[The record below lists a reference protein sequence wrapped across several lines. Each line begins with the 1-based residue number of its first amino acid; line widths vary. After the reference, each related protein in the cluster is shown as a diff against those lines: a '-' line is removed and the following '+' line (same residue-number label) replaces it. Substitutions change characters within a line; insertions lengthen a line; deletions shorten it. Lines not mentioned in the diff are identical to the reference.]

1 MSRDCGVLVTG
12 LGAMTPLGGNAADS
26 WQALLDARSGV
37 RSLYEGH
44 TGHEG
49 RPEELPVRIAGS
61 VSADPVEVLGRV
73 HARKLDRGEQLAVA
87 AAREAFQDAG
97 RPQVEPE
104 RLAVV
109 VGTGIGGVLSTLG
122 QNEVYERSGM
132 RKLSSYAVPML
143 MPNGPAAWVSIDLG
157 ARGGARSPVSAC
169 ASGAESIALGLDLI
183 RLDRADVV
191 VVGGTE
197 ASLHPFIVAAFAQ
210 MKALSRQE
218 GDPAAVS
225 RPFDAARSGFVM
237 AEGAAV
243 LVLERAEFA
252 RARGARVYGAVA
264 GAAVTSSAR
273 HISASDSEGQVLA
286 IRAALRDAELEP
298 RDIGHVHAHA
308 TSTPGGDLAEAEAV
322 AKALGDHPV
331 VTATK
336 SMTGHMLGASG
347 AFGAMSA
354 LLALHHGV
362 VPATRN
368 LDELDPGVQLDVV
381 SGENR
386 TGRWDAALANSFGF
400 GGHNVSLVLTRT
412 A

>member
-1 MSRDCGVLVTG
+1 MSRLREVDVLVTG
-12 LGAMTPLGGNAADS
+12 LGAMTPLGATAPES
-26 WQALLDARSGV
+26 WQGLLDGRSGV
-37 RSLYEGH
+37 RTLHDEHGSW
-44 TGHEG
+44 
-49 RPEELPVRIAGS
+49 PEELPVRIAGS
-61 VSADPVEVLGRV
+61 VSADPVEILGRV
-73 HARKLDRGEQLAVA
+73 QARRLDRGEQLAVA

-97 RPQVEPE
+97 RPPVEPE

-122 QNEVYERSGM
+122 QNDVYERSGM

-157 ARGGARSPVSAC
+157 ARAGARSPVSAC
-169 ASGAESIALGLDLI
+169 ASGAESIALALDLI
-183 RLDRADVV
+183 RLGRADVV
-191 VVGGTE
+191 VAGGTE
-197 ASLHPFIVAAFAQ
+197 ASLHPLMVAAFAQ

-225 RPFDAARSGFVM
+225 RPFDVDRSGFVI

-273 HISASDSEGQVLA
+273 HISASDTEGQVRA
-286 IRAALRDAELEP
+286 IQTALRDAELEP
-298 RDIGHVHAHA
+298 SDIGHVHAHA
-308 TSTPGGDLAEAEAV
+308 TSTPGGDLAEADAV
-322 AKALGDHPV
+322 AKALGTHPV

-368 LDELDPGVQLDVV
+368 LDVLDPEIHLDVV
-381 SGENR
+381 DGENR
-386 TGRWDAALANSFGF
+386 KGSWDAALANSFGF
-400 GGHNVSLVLTRT
+400 GGHNVSLILKRT
-412 A
+412 P

>member
-1 MSRDCGVLVTG
+1 MSRDGDDVLVTG

-26 WQALLDARSGV
+26 WQALLDGRSGI
-37 RSLYEGH
+37 RDLRERH
-44 TGHEG
+44 TDW
-49 RPEELPVRIAGS
+49 PEDPPVRVAGT

-87 AAREAFQDAG
+87 AAREAFRGAG
-97 RPQVEPE
+97 DPQVEPE

-109 VGTGIGGVLSTLG
+109 VGTGIGGVLSALG
-122 QNEVYERSGM
+122 QDDLYERSGM
-132 RKLSSYAVPML
+132 RRLSSYAVPML

-157 ARGGARSPVSAC
+157 ARAGARSPVSAC

-183 RLDRADVV
+183 RLGRADVV
-191 VVGGTE
+191 VAGGTE
-197 ASLHPFIVAAFAQ
+197 ACLHPFMVAAFAQ

-243 LVLERAEFA
+243 LVLERAGFA
-252 RARGARVYGAVA
+252 RARGARVHGAVA
-264 GAAVTSSAR
+264 GAAVTSSAG
-273 HISASDSEGQVLA
+273 HISASDTEGQVA
-286 IRAALRDAELEP
+286 AVRAALRDAELEP

-308 TSTPGGDLAEAEAV
+308 TSTPGGDLAEADAI
-322 AKALGDHPV
+322 AKALGEHPV

-354 LLALHHGV
+354 LLSLRHGV

-368 LDELDPGVQLDVV
+368 LDELDPRVRLDVV

-400 GGHNVSLVLTRT
+400 GGHNVSLVFRRT

>member
-1 MSRDCGVLVTG
+1 MSRLRDVDVLVTG
-12 LGAMTPLGGNAADS
+12 LGAITPLGATAPES
-26 WQALLDARSGV
+26 WQGLLDGRSGV
-37 RSLYEGH
+37 RTLHDEHASW
-44 TGHEG
+44 
-49 RPEELPVRIAGS
+49 PEELPVRIAGS
-61 VSADPVEVLGRV
+61 VSADPVEILGRV
-73 HARKLDRGEQLAVA
+73 QARKLDRGEQLAVA

-97 RPQVEPE
+97 RPPVEPE

-122 QNEVYERSGM
+122 QNDVYERSGM

-157 ARGGARSPVSAC
+157 ARAGARSPVSAC
-169 ASGAESIALGLDLI
+169 ASGAESIALALDLI
-183 RLDRADVV
+183 RLGRADVV
-191 VVGGTE
+191 VAGGTE
-197 ASLHPFIVAAFAQ
+197 ASLHPLMVAAFAQ

-225 RPFDAARSGFVM
+225 RPFDAGRSGFVI

-273 HISASDSEGQVLA
+273 HISASDAEGQVRA
-286 IRAALRDAELEP
+286 IRTALWDAELEP
-298 RDIGHVHAHA
+298 SDIGHVHAHA
-308 TSTPGGDLAEAEAV
+308 TSTPGGDLAEADAV
-322 AKALGDHPV
+322 TKALGTHPV

-368 LDELDPGVQLDVV
+368 LDALDPEIHLDVV
-381 SGENR
+381 NGENR
-386 TGRWDAALANSFGF
+386 KGSWDAALANSFGF
-400 GGHNVSLVLTRT
+400 GGHNVSLVLKRT
-412 A
+412 S

>member
-1 MSRDCGVLVTG
+1 MTHPRDADVLVTG
-12 LGAMTPLGGNAADS
+12 LGAMTPLGSTAPAS
-26 WQALLDARSGV
+26 WQGLLDGRSGV
-37 RSLYEGH
+37 RTLHDEHGSW
-44 TGHEG
+44 
-49 RPEELPVRIAGS
+49 PEELPVGIAGT
-61 VSADPVEVLGRV
+61 VPADPVEILGRV
-73 HARKLDRGEQLAVA
+73 QARKLDRGEQLAVV

-97 RPQVEPE
+97 RPPVEPE

-157 ARGGARSPVSAC
+157 ARAGARSPASAC
-169 ASGAESIALGLDLI
+169 ASGAEAIALALDLI
-183 RLDRADVV
+183 RLGRADVV
-191 VVGGTE
+191 VAGGTE
-197 ASLHPFIVAAFAQ
+197 ASLHPLMVAAFAQ
-210 MKALSRQE
+210 MKALSRRE

-225 RPFDAARSGFVM
+225 RPFDAGRDGFVI

-252 RARGARVYGAVA
+252 RARGARIYGAVA

-273 HISASDSEGQVLA
+273 HISASDTEGQVLA
-286 IRAALRDAELEP
+286 IQGALRDAELEP
-298 RDIGHVHAHA
+298 SDIGHVHAHA
-308 TSTPGGDLAEAEAV
+308 TSTPGGDLAEADAV
-322 AKALGDHPV
+322 AKALGTHPV

-354 LLALHHGV
+354 LLSLRHGV

-368 LDELDPGVQLDVV
+368 LDALDPQVHLDVV
-381 SGENR
+381 NGENR
-386 TGRWDAALANSFGF
+386 EGSWDAALANSFGF
-400 GGHNVSLVLTRT
+400 GGHNVSLVLKRT
-412 A
+412 S

>member
-1 MSRDCGVLVTG
+1 MSRDSGVLVTG
-12 LGAMTPLGGNAADS
+12 LGAMTPLGGSAAES
-26 WQALLDARSGV
+26 WQALLDGRSGV
-37 RSLYEGH
+37 RTL
-44 TGHEG
+44 HEEW
-49 RPEELPVRIAGS
+49 PPDLPVRIAGS
-61 VSADPVEVLGRV
+61 VPADPVEVLGRV
-73 HARKLDRGEQLAVA
+73 YARKLDRGEQLAVA

-122 QNEVYERSGM
+122 QNDLYERSGM

-143 MPNGPAAWVSIDLG
+143 MPNGPAAWVSMDLG

-183 RLDRADVV
+183 RLGRADVV

-197 ASLHPFIVAAFAQ
+197 ASVHPFIVAAFAQ

-225 RPFDAARSGFVM
+225 RPFDAARSGFVI

-243 LVLERAEFA
+243 MVLERAEFA
-252 RARGARVYGAVA
+252 RARGARVYGAVS
-264 GAAVTSSAR
+264 GAAVTSSAQ
-273 HISASDSEGQVLA
+273 HISASDAEGQILA
-286 IRAALRDAELEP
+286 MRAALRDAQVEP
-298 RDIGHVHAHA
+298 RDVGHVHAHA
-308 TSTPGGDLAEAEAV
+308 TSTPGGDIAEADAL
-322 AKALGDHPV
+322 AKAVGGHAA

-354 LLALHHGV
+354 LLSLHHGV

-368 LDELDPGVQLDVV
+368 LDELDSRVQLDVV
-381 SGENR
+381 GGANR

>member
-1 MSRDCGVLVTG
+1 MSRDDDVLVTG
-12 LGAMTPLGGNAADS
+12 LGALTPLGGNAADS
-26 WQALLDARSGV
+26 WQALLDGRSGITDL
-37 RSLYEGH
+37 RERQ
-44 TGHEG
+44 EDW
-49 RPEELPVRIAGS
+49 PEDLPVRIAGS
-61 VSADPVEVLGRV
+61 VSADPVDVLGRV

-87 AAREAFQDAG
+87 AAREAFRDAG
-97 RPQVEPE
+97 TPQVEPE

-109 VGTGIGGVLSTLG
+109 VGTGIGGVLSALG
-122 QNEVYERSGM
+122 QDDLYERSGM

-157 ARGGARSPVSAC
+157 ARAGARSPVSAC

-197 ASLHPFIVAAFAQ
+197 ACLHPFMVAAFAQ

-218 GDPAAVS
+218 GDPALVS

-243 LVLERAEFA
+243 LVLERAGFA
-252 RARGARVYGAVA
+252 RARGARAYGAVA
-264 GAAVTSSAR
+264 GAAVTSSAG
-273 HISASDSEGQVLA
+273 HISASDTEGQVA
-286 IRAALRDAELEP
+286 AVRGALRDARLEP

-308 TSTPGGDLAEAEAV
+308 TSTPGGDLAEADAV
-322 AKALGDHPV
+322 VKALGHHPV

-354 LLALHHGV
+354 LLSLRHGV

-368 LDELDPGVQLDVV
+368 LDALDPRVQLDVV

>member
-1 MSRDCGVLVTG
+1 MSQDSGVLVTG
-12 LGAMTPLGGNAADS
+12 LGAMTPLGGNVAAS
-26 WQALLDARSGV
+26 WQALLDGRSGI
-37 RSLYEGH
+37 RTLDEGW
-44 TGHEG
+44 
-49 RPEELPVRIAGS
+49 PEDLPVRIAGS
-61 VSADPVEVLGRV
+61 VTEDPVEVLGRV

-87 AAREAFQDAG
+87 AARGAFQDAG
-97 RPQVEPE
+97 EPQVEPE

-122 QNEVYERSGM
+122 QDDLYERSGM

-143 MPNGPAAWVSIDLG
+143 MPNGPAAWVSMDLG
-157 ARGGARSPVSAC
+157 ARAGARSPVSAC

-183 RLDRADVV
+183 RLGRADVV
-191 VVGGTE
+191 VAGGTE

-225 RPFDAARSGFVM
+225 RPFDAARSGFVI

-243 LVLERAEFA
+243 MVLERAEFA
-252 RARGARVYGAVA
+252 RARNARVYGAVS
-264 GAAVTSSAR
+264 GAAVTSSAH
-273 HISASDSEGQVLA
+273 HISASDTEGQVLA
-286 IRAALRDAELEP
+286 IRAALRDAEVDP

-308 TSTPGGDLAEAEAV
+308 TSTPGGDIAEAEAL
-322 AKALGDHPV
+322 AKAVGGHAA

-354 LLALHHGV
+354 LLSLHHGV

-368 LDELDPGVQLDVV
+368 LDELDPHVQLDVV
-381 SGENR
+381 GGRNR

-412 A
+412 V

>member
-1 MSRDCGVLVTG
+1 MTRLRDADVLVTG
-12 LGAMTPLGGNAADS
+12 LGAMTPLGGTAPES
-26 WQALLDARSGV
+26 WQGLLDGRSGV
-37 RSLYEGH
+37 RTLHDEQGSW
-44 TGHEG
+44 
-49 RPEELPVRIAGS
+49 PEELPVSIAGS
-61 VSADPVEVLGRV
+61 VSADPVEILGRV

-97 RPQVEPE
+97 SPPVEPE

-157 ARGGARSPVSAC
+157 ARAGARSPVSAC
-169 ASGAESIALGLDLI
+169 ASGAESIALALDLI
-183 RLDRADVV
+183 RLGRADVV
-191 VVGGTE
+191 VAGGTE
-197 ASLHPFIVAAFAQ
+197 ASLHPLMVAAFGQ

-225 RPFDAARSGFVM
+225 RPFDADRSGFVI

-273 HISASDSEGQVLA
+273 HISASDTEGQVLA
-286 IRAALRDAELEP
+286 IQGALRDAELGP
-298 RDIGHVHAHA
+298 SDIGHVHAHA
-308 TSTPGGDLAEAEAV
+308 TSTPGGDLAEADAV
-322 AKALGDHPV
+322 AKALGEHPV

-354 LLALHHGV
+354 LLSLRHGV

-368 LDELDPGVQLDVV
+368 LDTLDPAIHLDVV
-381 SGENR
+381 NGTNR
-386 TGRWDAALANSFGF
+386 EGSWDAALANSFGF
-400 GGHNVSLVLTRT
+400 GGHNVSLVLKRT
-412 A
+412 P

>member
-1 MSRDCGVLVTG
+1 MSRLGDVDVLVTG
-12 LGAMTPLGGNAADS
+12 LGAITPLGATAPES
-26 WQALLDARSGV
+26 WQGLLDGRSGV
-37 RSLYEGH
+37 RTLHDEHGSW
-44 TGHEG
+44 
-49 RPEELPVRIAGS
+49 PEELPVRIAGS
-61 VSADPVEVLGRV
+61 VSADPVEILGRV
-73 HARKLDRGEQLAVA
+73 QARKLDRGEQLAVA
-87 AAREAFQDAG
+87 AAREAFEDAG
-97 RPQVEPE
+97 RPPVEPE

-122 QNEVYERSGM
+122 QNDVYERSGM

-157 ARGGARSPVSAC
+157 ARAGARSPVSAC
-169 ASGAESIALGLDLI
+169 ASGAESIALALDLI
-183 RLDRADVV
+183 RLGRADVV
-191 VVGGTE
+191 VAGGTE
-197 ASLHPFIVAAFAQ
+197 ASLHPLMVAAFAQ

-225 RPFDAARSGFVM
+225 RPFDAGRSGFVI

-273 HISASDSEGQVLA
+273 HISASDTEGQVRA
-286 IRAALRDAELEP
+286 IRTALRDAELEP
-298 RDIGHVHAHA
+298 SDIGHVHAHA
-308 TSTPGGDLAEAEAV
+308 TSTPGGDLAEADAV
-322 AKALGDHPV
+322 TKALGTHPV

-354 LLALHHGV
+354 LLALQHGV

-368 LDELDPGVQLDVV
+368 LDTLDPQIHLDVV
-381 SGENR
+381 NGENR
-386 TGRWDAALANSFGF
+386 TGSWDAALANSFGF
-400 GGHNVSLVLTRT
+400 GGHNVSLVLKRT
-412 A
+412 P

>member
-1 MSRDCGVLVTG
+1 MNRLGDVDVLVTG
-12 LGAMTPLGGNAADS
+12 LGAITPLGATAPES
-26 WQALLDARSGV
+26 WQGLLDGRSGV
-37 RSLYEGH
+37 RTLHDEHGSW
-44 TGHEG
+44 
-49 RPEELPVRIAGS
+49 PEELPVRIAGS
-61 VSADPVEVLGRV
+61 VSADPVEILGRV
-73 HARKLDRGEQLAVA
+73 QARKLDRGEQLAVA
-87 AAREAFQDAG
+87 AAREAFEDAG
-97 RPQVEPE
+97 RPPVEPE

-122 QNEVYERSGM
+122 QNDVYERSGM

-157 ARGGARSPVSAC
+157 ARAGARSPVSAC
-169 ASGAESIALGLDLI
+169 ASGAESIALALDLI
-183 RLDRADVV
+183 RLGRADVV
-191 VVGGTE
+191 VAGGTE
-197 ASLHPFIVAAFAQ
+197 ASLHPLMVAAFAQ

-225 RPFDAARSGFVM
+225 RPFDAGRSGFVI

-273 HISASDSEGQVLA
+273 HISASDTEGQVRA
-286 IRAALRDAELEP
+286 IRTALRDAELGP
-298 RDIGHVHAHA
+298 SDIGHVHAHA
-308 TSTPGGDLAEAEAV
+308 TSTSGGDLAEADAV
-322 AKALGDHPV
+322 AKALGTHPV

-354 LLALHHGV
+354 LLSLQHGV

-368 LDELDPGVQLDVV
+368 LDTLDPQIHLDVV
-381 SGENR
+381 NGENR
-386 TGRWDAALANSFGF
+386 KGSWDAALANSFGF
-400 GGHNVSLVLTRT
+400 GGHNVSLVLKRT
-412 A
+412 P

>member
-1 MSRDCGVLVTG
+1 MTRLRDADVLVTG
-12 LGAMTPLGGNAADS
+12 LGAMTPLGGTAPES
-26 WQALLDARSGV
+26 WQGLLDGRSGV
-37 RSLYEGH
+37 RTLHDEQGSW
-44 TGHEG
+44 
-49 RPEELPVRIAGS
+49 PEELPVSIAGS
-61 VSADPVEVLGRV
+61 VAADPADVLGRV

-97 RPQVEPE
+97 SPPVEPE

-157 ARGGARSPVSAC
+157 ARAGARAPVSAC
-169 ASGAESIALGLDLI
+169 ASGAESIALALDLI
-183 RLDRADVV
+183 RLGRADVV
-191 VVGGTE
+191 VAGGTE
-197 ASLHPFIVAAFAQ
+197 ASLHPLMVAAFGQ

-225 RPFDAARSGFVM
+225 RPFDADRSGFVI

-273 HISASDSEGQVLA
+273 HISASDTEGQVLA
-286 IRAALRDAELEP
+286 IQGALRDAELAP
-298 RDIGHVHAHA
+298 SDIGHVHAHA
-308 TSTPGGDLAEAEAV
+308 TSTPGGDLAEADAV
-322 AKALGDHPV
+322 AKALGLHPV

-354 LLALHHGV
+354 LLSLRHGV

-368 LDELDPGVQLDVV
+368 LDTLDPGIHLDVV
-381 SGENR
+381 NGTNR
-386 TGRWDAALANSFGF
+386 QGSWDAALANSFGF
-400 GGHNVSLVLTRT
+400 GGHNVSLVLKRT
-412 A
+412 P

>member
-1 MSRDCGVLVTG
+1 MTRLRDADVLVTG
-12 LGAMTPLGGNAADS
+12 LGAMTPLGATAPES
-26 WQALLDARSGV
+26 WQGLLDGRSGV
-37 RSLYEGH
+37 RTLHDEQGSW
-44 TGHEG
+44 
-49 RPEELPVRIAGS
+49 PEELPVRVAGS
-61 VSADPVEVLGRV
+61 VSADPVEILGRV
-73 HARKLDRGEQLAVA
+73 QARKLDRGEQLAVA

-97 RPQVEPE
+97 RPPVEPE

-122 QNEVYERSGM
+122 QNDVYERSGM

-157 ARGGARSPVSAC
+157 ARAGARSPVSAC
-169 ASGAESIALGLDLI
+169 ASGAESIALALDLI
-183 RLDRADVV
+183 RLGRADVV
-191 VVGGTE
+191 VAGGTE
-197 ASLHPFIVAAFAQ
+197 ASLHPFMLAAFAQ

-225 RPFDAARSGFVM
+225 RPFDAGRSGFVI

-273 HISASDSEGQVLA
+273 HISASDTEGQVRS
-286 IRAALRDAELEP
+286 IETALREAELEP
-298 RDIGHVHAHA
+298 SDIGHVHAHA
-308 TSTPGGDLAEAEAV
+308 TSTPGGDLAEADAV
-322 AKALGDHPV
+322 TKALGTHPV

-354 LLALHHGV
+354 LLSLHHGV

-368 LDELDPGVQLDVV
+368 LDALDPQVHLDVV
-381 SGENR
+381 NGGNR
-386 TGRWDAALANSFGF
+386 KGSWDAALANSFGF
-400 GGHNVSLVLTRT
+400 GGHNVSLVLKRT
-412 A
+412 P

>member
-1 MSRDCGVLVTG
+1 MTRLRDADVLVTG
-12 LGAMTPLGGNAADS
+12 LGAMTPLGGTAPES
-26 WQALLDARSGV
+26 WQGLLDGRSGV
-37 RSLYEGH
+37 RTLHDEQGSW
-44 TGHEG
+44 
-49 RPEELPVRIAGS
+49 PEELPVSIAGS
-61 VSADPVEVLGRV
+61 VSADPVEILGRV

-97 RPQVEPE
+97 SPPVEPE

-122 QNEVYERSGM
+122 QNEVYEQSGM

-157 ARGGARSPVSAC
+157 ARAGARSPVSAC
-169 ASGAESIALGLDLI
+169 ASGAESIALALDLI
-183 RLDRADVV
+183 RLGRADVV
-191 VVGGTE
+191 VAGGTE
-197 ASLHPFIVAAFAQ
+197 ASLHPLMVAAFGQ

-225 RPFDAARSGFVM
+225 RPFDADRSGFVI

-273 HISASDSEGQVLA
+273 HISASDTEGQVLA
-286 IRAALRDAELEP
+286 IQGALRDAELSP
-298 RDIGHVHAHA
+298 SDIGHVHAHA
-308 TSTPGGDLAEAEAV
+308 TSTPGGDLAEADAV
-322 AKALGDHPV
+322 AKALGEHPV

-354 LLALHHGV
+354 LLSLRHGV

-368 LDELDPGVQLDVV
+368 LDTLDPGIHLDVV
-381 SGENR
+381 NGTNR
-386 TGRWDAALANSFGF
+386 EGSWDAALANSFGF
-400 GGHNVSLVLTRT
+400 GGHNVSLVLKRT
-412 A
+412 P